1 MNIVNCT
8 WEQKNLGEKV
18 CEVTVSSN
26 EEFGLDIIKD
36 LEKDYT
42 YQVVKVEAGNV
53 PFILALQKQGYAL
66 IETQIDWMTKMKEF
80 NQNHPLIERFRPILE
95 FQDIIAEE
103 DFNQMLSMIDDNMFS
118 TDRIALDPKY
128 GMSVGR
134 KRYCNWMQTEFL
146 QNKSVFAYIIVEGT
160 KVGFLMLRNNNGR
173 AHGALAGIFKEYQ
186 DQGFGVLTSSSM
198 PLYILDNGLGFK
210 LYETSTSSNNT
221 ANTKI
226 YSALGFQ
233 LKSMHYVFIKHLTD
247 N

>member
-8 WEQKNLGEKV
+8 WEQMNLGENV

-26 EEFGLDIIKD
+26 EAFCFDIIKA

-53 PFILALQKQGYAL
+53 PFILELQKLGFVL
-66 IETQIDWMTKMKEF
+66 IETQLDWTTKMKDF
-80 NQNHPLIERFRPILE
+80 NQNHPLIERFRPILTFQNIKSEEE
-95 FQDIIAEE
+95 F
-103 DFNQMLSMIDDNMFS
+103 NKMLSMIDNNMFS

-128 GMSVGR
+128 GMAVGR
-134 KRYCNWMQTEFL
+134 NRYCNWMQAEYSL
-146 QNKSVFAYIIVEGT
+146 SKSYFAYIIVEGT

-186 DQGFGVLTSSSM
+186 DLGFGILTSSSM
-198 PLYILDNGLGFK
+198 PLYILDMGLGFK
-210 LYETSTSSNNT
+210 HYETSTSSNNT

-226 YSALGFQ
+226 YSTLGFQ
-233 LKSMHYVFIKHLTD
+233 LKSMHYVFIKHTA
-247 N
+247 